1 MNSVKIISRSQFSIL
16 WWSGSLS
23 SFGDWAT
30 LFASVALASQIGTT
44 EGNSEITAVVP
55 LVARIIPAFL
65 SSLAGLI
72 ADKFNKKNIMIICD
86 FSRMFVVFLLFFADN
101 LITLFVINFISE
113 IFSLIRQPSREAVV
127 PEVVEKENLVKANS
141 LFAIGTY
148 ATLPI
153 ASVLLGIVS
162 DLKIPE
168 GILNYGN
175 GWSGSIIFVFDSFT
189 FFLSSYILFF
199 LKSDERNTPK
209 KAESFSYG
217 EFKKGLSY
225 FFRTP
230 PIRNIVISI
239 SLSLFAAG
247 ALFILGYT
255 FLTVDLGFS
264 ESSFGF
270 MISAFGLGILSSM
283 ILLSYFI
290 SSFTRV
296 SNLIG
301 TSMLMT
307 GIALLNAFRSEEF
320 LYILLFIFV
329 AGAGTGGVYLLTIS
343 FLQATTQ
350 NELRGRVFGNFY
362 SIGRVA
368 LLISFLTTGL
378 AANFLD
384 NKFDGS
390 GVEIVLQSS
399 ALLIFLSGAI
409 SLFIG
414 YKQIN
419 SEIEIE
425 NSNFNNL
432 KLDFRST
439 EDEPE

>member
-1 MNSVKIISRSQFSIL
+1 M
-16 WWSGSLS
+16 
-23 SFGDWAT
+23 
-30 LFASVALASQIGTT
+30 
-44 EGNSEITAVVP
+44 
-55 LVARIIPAFL
+55 
-65 SSLAGLI
+65 
-72 ADKFNKKNIMIICD
+72 
-86 FSRMFVVFLLFFADN
+86 
-101 LITLFVINFISE
+101 
-113 IFSLIRQPSREAVV
+113 
-127 PEVVEKENLVKANS
+127 
-141 LFAIGTY
+141 
-148 ATLPI
+148 
-153 ASVLLGIVS
+153 
-162 DLKIPE
+162 
-168 GILNYGN
+168 
-175 GWSGSIIFVFDSFT
+175 
-189 FFLSSYILFF
+189 
-199 LKSDERNTPK
+199 
-209 KAESFSYG
+209 
-217 EFKKGLSY
+217 
-225 FFRTP
+225 
-230 PIRNIVISI
+230 
-239 SLSLFAAG
+239 SLFAAG

-296 SNLIG
+296 SILIG

>member
-1 MNSVKIISRSQFSIL
+1 M
-16 WWSGSLS
+16 
-23 SFGDWAT
+23 
-30 LFASVALASQIGTT
+30 
-44 EGNSEITAVVP
+44 
-55 LVARIIPAFL
+55 
-65 SSLAGLI
+65 
-72 ADKFNKKNIMIICD
+72 
-86 FSRMFVVFLLFFADN
+86 
-101 LITLFVINFISE
+101 
-113 IFSLIRQPSREAVV
+113 
-127 PEVVEKENLVKANS
+127 
-141 LFAIGTY
+141 
-148 ATLPI
+148 
-153 ASVLLGIVS
+153 
-162 DLKIPE
+162 
-168 GILNYGN
+168 
-175 GWSGSIIFVFDSFT
+175 
-189 FFLSSYILFF
+189 
-199 LKSDERNTPK
+199 
-209 KAESFSYG
+209 
-217 EFKKGLSY
+217 
-225 FFRTP
+225 
-230 PIRNIVISI
+230 
-239 SLSLFAAG
+239 SLFAAG

-296 SNLIG
+296 SILIG
-301 TSMLMT
+301 TGMLMT

>member
-1 MNSVKIISRSQFSIL
+1 M
-16 WWSGSLS
+16 
-23 SFGDWAT
+23 
-30 LFASVALASQIGTT
+30 
-44 EGNSEITAVVP
+44 
-55 LVARIIPAFL
+55 
-65 SSLAGLI
+65 
-72 ADKFNKKNIMIICD
+72 
-86 FSRMFVVFLLFFADN
+86 
-101 LITLFVINFISE
+101 
-113 IFSLIRQPSREAVV
+113 
-127 PEVVEKENLVKANS
+127 
-141 LFAIGTY
+141 
-148 ATLPI
+148 
-153 ASVLLGIVS
+153 
-162 DLKIPE
+162 
-168 GILNYGN
+168 
-175 GWSGSIIFVFDSFT
+175 
-189 FFLSSYILFF
+189 
-199 LKSDERNTPK
+199 
-209 KAESFSYG
+209 
-217 EFKKGLSY
+217 
-225 FFRTP
+225 
-230 PIRNIVISI
+230 
-239 SLSLFAAG
+239 SLFAAG

-270 MISAFGLGILSSM
+270 MISAFGLGILSSL
-283 ILLSYFI
+283 IVLSYFI

-296 SNLIG
+296 SILIG
-301 TSMLMT
+301 MSMLMT
-307 GIALLNAFRSEEF
+307 GIALLNAFLSDEF

>member
-1 MNSVKIISRSQFSIL
+1 
-16 WWSGSLS
+16 
-23 SFGDWAT
+23 
-30 LFASVALASQIGTT
+30 
-44 EGNSEITAVVP
+44 
-55 LVARIIPAFL
+55 
-65 SSLAGLI
+65 
-72 ADKFNKKNIMIICD
+72 
-86 FSRMFVVFLLFFADN
+86 
-101 LITLFVINFISE
+101 
-113 IFSLIRQPSREAVV
+113 
-127 PEVVEKENLVKANS
+127 
-141 LFAIGTY
+141 
-148 ATLPI
+148 
-153 ASVLLGIVS
+153 
-162 DLKIPE
+162 
-168 GILNYGN
+168 
-175 GWSGSIIFVFDSFT
+175 
-189 FFLSSYILFF
+189 
-199 LKSDERNTPK
+199 
-209 KAESFSYG
+209 
-217 EFKKGLSY
+217 
-225 FFRTP
+225 
-230 PIRNIVISI
+230 
-239 SLSLFAAG
+239 
-247 ALFILGYT
+247 
-255 FLTVDLGFS
+255 
-264 ESSFGF
+264 
-270 MISAFGLGILSSM
+270 
-283 ILLSYFI
+283 
-290 SSFTRV
+290 
-296 SNLIG
+296 
-301 TSMLMT
+301 MT

-378 AANFLD
+378 IANFLD